1 MKSKGGLGKGL
12 EALLPQIGS
21 DATEEVILVRL
32 EDLHPNPY
40 QPRRE
45 FNADKISELTESI
58 KEHGIL
64 QPIIIRQGV
73 GRGYEIIA
81 GERRYRAMKL
91 LEEET
96 IPALVRRISDRE
108 AMEIALI
115 ENLQREDLSPI
126 EVAEAYAK
134 IMEHFS
140 LTQEQLAVRVGQSR
154 SHVANLMRLLSL
166 PIEIRNDVSRGTISM
181 GHARALLAID
191 EPQAQATVAQK
202 IVDDGLTVR
211 AVEQLVHRLQ
221 VVSRETKPKP
231 QTNSVSSITKAY
243 EEQLRNIL
251 GTSVRIQMGKK
262 RGKIEIEYF
271 SSEDLER
278 ILQLL
283 SGHS

>member
-12 EALLPQIGS
+12 EALLPQIS
-21 DATEEVILVRL
+21 TDATEEVVQVRL
-32 EDLHPNPY
+32 DELRPNPY

-45 FNADKISELTESI
+45 FNQDKLNELMESI

-64 QPIIIRQGV
+64 QPIIVRRGI

-81 GERRYRAMKL
+81 GERRFRAMQML
-91 LEEET
+91 QEET
-96 IPALVRRISDRE
+96 MAAIVRQISDRE

-140 LTQEQLAVRVGQSR
+140 LTQEQLAIRVGQSR
-154 SHVANLMRLLSL
+154 SHVANLLRLLGL
-166 PIEIRNDVSRGTISM
+166 PSELRENVSRGTISM
-181 GHARALLAID
+181 GHARALLSIGD
-191 EPQAQATVAQK
+191 VQTQHTVAQK
-202 IVDDGLTVR
+202 IIDDGLTVR

-221 VVSRETKPKP
+221 LVSRETKPKSQNNA
-231 QTNSVSSITKAY
+231 QTPITKAY

-283 SGHS
+283 NGQR